1 MFEYPEKMIAII
13 FIDINSVQNKL
24 KHSRVNLIE
33 TTTAITTTTRITT
46 KMTTAV
52 PTTISSTTPTTQM
65 KTITSTTARTGTTA
79 TTDTTITIGTAI
91 TDATTVKTTTP
102 LFNELDIPDITLLP
116 TSSST
121 DEPMA
126 KLGLENPTP
135 TSDVLL
141 LTSSCFCILSV
152 TILLAFLLNYTIFE

>member
-1 MFEYPEKMIAII
+1 MFEYREKLIAII
-13 FIDINSVQNKL
+13 FIDMNSSNNKL

-33 TTTAITTTTRITT
+33 TTTAIITTTSITT

-52 PTTISSTTPTTQM
+52 PSTTSATIPTTQM
-65 KTITSTTARTGTTA
+65 KTTSTTA

-91 TDATTVKTTTP
+91 TYAATVKTTTP
-102 LFNELDIPDITLLP
+102 FFNELNIPDITLP
-116 TSSST
+116 SISSPT

-135 TSDVLL
+135 TSDSLML
-141 LTSSCFCILSV
+141 RPSRFCILGIS
-152 TILLAFLLNYTIFE
+152 ILLKFLLNF

>member
-1 MFEYPEKMIAII
+1 MFEYREKLIAII
-13 FIDINSVQNKL
+13 FIDMNSTNNKL

-33 TTTAITTTTRITT
+33 TTTAIITTTSITT

-52 PTTISSTTPTTQM
+52 PSTTSATIPTTQM
-65 KTITSTTARTGTTA
+65 KTTSTTA

-91 TDATTVKTTTP
+91 TYAATVKTTTP
-102 LFNELDIPDITLLP
+102 LLNELDIPDITLSP

-126 KLGLENPTP
+126 KLGLETPTP

-141 LTSSCFCILSV
+141 LSSSCFCILSV

>member
-1 MFEYPEKMIAII
+1 MFEYREKLIAII
-13 FIDINSVQNKL
+13 FIDMNSTNNKL

-33 TTTAITTTTRITT
+33 TTTAIITTTSITT

-52 PTTISSTTPTTQM
+52 PSTTSATIPTTQM
-65 KTITSTTARTGTTA
+65 KTTSTTA
-79 TTDTTITIGTAI
+79 TTDTTITGTAI
-91 TDATTVKTTTP
+91 NNAATVKTTTP
-102 LFNELDIPDITLLP
+102 LLNELDIPDITLSS
-116 TSSST
+116 TSSPT

-141 LTSSCFCILSV
+141 LSSSCFCILSV